1 MHDVLTGNALKLWA
15 LIHDT
20 ALRLADVA
28 TQGTTDEP
36 PLGELALSTLH
47 IEQRAQQLGSRAQ
60 LH

>member
-1 MHDVLTGNALKLWA
+1 